1 MAEQL
6 ASVEQLSG
14 VFSALARGHVLEA
27 DRMLLDMRA
36 LKAEEAAEHV
46 GTATP
51 PQRKLLRLAAL
62 HAWGQSLDM
71 TTKYVMPVEKA
82 YNSLSYLRRGG
93 PDALKAKFEQLQD
106 KLAHPPPGARQLE
119 GMEEL
124 WTSGAGASS
133 SNGNGSGGG
142 AGGILGGAGGDGSD
156 GWGGGGG
163 GGGGALLED
172 IGFRLQLLS
181 KELNHNKQLK
191 RSLGVLTECM
201 VAEIAA
207 VSFLLLG
214 QSSML
219 ALFVF
224 ESIPAAQLFRAKLN
238 GRYTMVCLSSAKLQ
252 MERWRQIVTGMI
264 GSGGGT
270 GRESSEVLFAPANTL
285 SKIYSALAG
294 AYSRLAAKSSIY
306 FYQPLQPSL
315 SNVSSAPGSAQ
326 RLARVTDLSSFQR
339 KVGACMVSVHRSA
352 ANHARTG
359 CLRLDGYCHP
369 AAPAEPLAGL
379 KSFPALISIPFDE
392 GVPMNHMVTIYSL
405 AADEIDRLAANDV
418 VVFDE
423 SEFRA
428 TRRAPEKFAYYLARV
443 DTLATLVVV
452 FHLKGKK
459 GVDKEQNTTTREFI
473 IEFRKNMGKI
483 WQSGI

>member
-1 MAEQL
+1 
-6 ASVEQLSG
+6 
-14 VFSALARGHVLEA
+14 
-27 DRMLLDMRA
+27 
-36 LKAEEAAEHV
+36 
-46 GTATP
+46 
-51 PQRKLLRLAAL
+51 
-62 HAWGQSLDM
+62 
-71 TTKYVMPVEKA
+71 
-82 YNSLSYLRRGG
+82 
-93 PDALKAKFEQLQD
+93 
-106 KLAHPPPGARQLE
+106 
-119 GMEEL
+119 
-124 WTSGAGASS
+124 
-133 SNGNGSGGG
+133 
-142 AGGILGGAGGDGSD
+142 
-156 GWGGGGG
+156 
-163 GGGGALLED
+163 
-172 IGFRLQLLS
+172 
-181 KELNHNKQLK
+181 
-191 RSLGVLTECM
+191 
-201 VAEIAA
+201 
-207 VSFLLLG
+207 
-214 QSSML
+214 
-219 ALFVF
+219 
-224 ESIPAAQLFRAKLN
+224 
-238 GRYTMVCLSSAKLQ
+238 MVCLSSAKLQ

-264 GSGGGT
+264 GSGGGTCCTDCSCSTACIACASIRVSRLPSLTLPLLPQCQFSLCFFFFVFFLLSFSLFILYISFLLLKLRPSFLVYVHNAHTVHTQGT